1 MVYFTQDTN
10 LRSFWKEKMPDEN
23 LFSTGLNHA
32 LSSLLKPLLPEG
44 TRMESTILLRAYCS
58 FQYLKIPV
66 SIRPQRSKFIL
77 ELNPSQ
83 SGYWT
88 CDMAFTRFSVAKFLL
103 SVIPVYVGDPL
114 GLLRSEETAVFI
126 RKAKTHEK
134 PHVISAENRELL
146 SFSFGFAV
154 VAIKEIYNKIQ
165 TCRSA
170 SLKDHNL
177 NEQEDY
183 SGNINVSDIYNEY
196 VSEAEAVDIPYFDKQ
211 SFKSYVEAICY
222 VSQTS
227 PRQLL
232 DPAAIKCT
240 SMLINTLLTELGAS
254 YKDVLDFIFYA
265 TTDST
270 WEGKI
275 KESSFSQ
282 GYLSQPQ
289 SQKDID
295 HLYYLISGQ
304 VSSGNILECLEVFKK
319 KNKFSKRNN
328 EGKRSID
335 DSAYKKNDSS
345 LEISISLRLFISE
358 VISEENPSCLII
370 LPSPAFI
377 SAWAAECVLN
387 GIKVEFIMPEDISAK
402 IMEMYFSP
410 NSFYAPA
417 PREDFSFKGFDAWI
431 HELSQHKQMKQ
442 NRILIFENRYP
453 TLHGKSHLSKEE
465 KNEIK
470 LKNQRASDLICSKA
484 SDDTIFFGLSPDVSL
499 NDIQYL
505 SGALLASSDTKV
517 RYMSDIY
524 VIPRRGK
531 KGVEA
536 GQSSKKKV
544 FWKIKPS
551 EQNEPTT
558 AKCQY
563 LKAAPKIILSSNQL
577 PIYAGSYRAYIAD
590 NSAIVC
596 KDMSKFLTCPASLR
610 AFITDRK
617 LKENKVKNSPQEFL
631 FTPEIRVFYTTKIH
645 KQQNKNNEKISNIL
659 VTYVRKYKDKDELEA
674 TGNQLV
680 PSKKEIPI
688 SLDFSVSEIEDKIVN
703 SYLPE
708 KIESHSNKENSRE
721 IRTVI
726 AESYKTHFFGKDMIS
741 IGTYIYIHP
750 ELDRIPFDIPKNAG
764 AEKERYY
771 LYELLWS
778 IRAKFIR
785 FLEIDDINEALDQV
799 IPERSESLNAKILR
813 SIYNV
818 LEEAR
823 KQHLCKDNVIAKFLA
838 DEERVTKAFYH
849 LRQAYVKRILS
860 VDEFRSVYDVIIDK
874 LREDASYIGILI
886 KLLTGLDSHIVC
898 ALSKADFRNCPSY
911 PFHLFDVYR
920 QASGNG
926 EDILTLHSDDDI
938 RRIPCMPIL
947 AERIDMIP
955 KEQAGGLI
963 VQCEDEAKVGRSSF
977 KPCVLD
983 AYAKDVINTAG
994 IKGIDITISTDD
1006 GSGLEVDLGKYKGDI
1021 FRENIRYWML
1031 KFGFNNDEIA
1041 YLLGNKRPTT
1051 FGNYYCDFSNDFTQ
1065 LRLYTKIL
1073 RLQAYLLEDRENKKQ
1088 PIIHDY
1094 IPGTLAN
1101 EGNVGNAVNLAISAP
1116 SSRQITININCP
1128 HGYISQH
1135 DSRIDVSEEFDIK
1148 EER

>member
-1 MVYFTQDTN
+1 MLD
-10 LRSFWKEKMPDEN
+10 KD
-23 LFSTGLNHA
+23 LFSTGLSHA
-32 LSSLLKPLLPEG
+32 LSSLLAPLLPEG
-44 TRMESTILLRAYCS
+44 ILIDSTTLLRAYS
-58 FQYLKIPV
+58 TFQYYKIPN
-66 SIRPQRSKFIL
+66 SIRPPNSQFIL
-77 ELNPSQ
+77 GLDPSHN
-83 SGYWT
+83 GYLE
-88 CDMAFTRFSVAKFLL
+88 CDMSFTKFTIARFILSVLPSYVGDPIAIWRNQEMHVAKFLEKSSNTEEFQEIKTTSREL
-103 SVIPVYVGDPL
+103 TAFAFAFAIVTIRKIYRKMCFSGKPA
-114 GLLRSEETAVFI
+114 EETEHNTEESPA
-126 RKAKTHEK
+126 
-134 PHVISAENRELL
+134 S
-146 SFSFGFAV
+146 
-154 VAIKEIYNKIQ
+154 IK
-165 TCRSA
+165 
-170 SLKDHNL
+170 
-177 NEQEDY
+177 
-183 SGNINVSDIYNEY
+183 VSDIYNDY
-196 VSEAEAVDIPYFDKQ
+196 ITEAKEALIPFLDKPA
-211 SFKSYVEAICY
+211 FKSYLEPICY
-222 VSQTS
+222 ISQTS
-227 PRQLL
+227 PRRLL
-232 DPAAIKCT
+232 APDAIKCA
-240 SMLINTLLTELGAS
+240 SMLISNMFTELNAS
-254 YKDVLDFIFYA
+254 YKDTLNFIF
-265 TTDST
+265 DSIT
-270 WEGKI
+270 NKSWEGRI
-275 KESSFSQ
+275 TESSFSK
-282 GYLSQPQ
+282 GYLDQPLL
-289 SQKDID
+289 QKDID
-295 HLYYLISGQ
+295 HLHYLISGQ
-304 VSSGNILECLEVFKK
+304 IDSKELLKCLDVFKK
-319 KNKFSKRNN
+319 KNKYAAQNS
-328 EGKRSID
+328 EGIRSIE
-335 DSAYKKNDSS
+335 DSRYRRNDAA
-345 LEISISLRLFISE
+345 LEISIALRLFISE
-358 VISEENPSCLII
+358 VISQETPSCLII

-377 SAWAAECVLN
+377 SAWAAESVLN
-387 GIKVEFIMPEDISAK
+387 GVKVEFIMPEDISAK
-402 IMEMYFSP
+402 IMETYFSL
-410 NSFYAPA
+410 NSFYAPS
-417 PREDFSFKGFDAWI
+417 PREDFSFKGFDDWI
-431 HELSQHKQMKQ
+431 HELSQQKQLGQ
-442 NRILIFENRYP
+442 NRILIFENRYQ
-453 TLHGKSHLSKEE
+453 TLNGKSHLAKEE
-465 KNEIK
+465 EKEIE
-470 LKNQRASDLICSKA
+470 LKKQKASNIICSKA
-484 SDDTIFFGLSPDVSL
+484 SSDTIFFGLSPDVAL
-499 NDIQYL
+499 NDLQYL

-531 KGVEA
+531 NGVEA

-544 FWKIKPS
+544 FWKIKPR
-551 EQNEPTT
+551 EQYEAAT

-563 LKAAPKIILSSNQL
+563 LKAAPNVILSSNQL
-577 PIYAGSYRAYIAD
+577 PVYTGSYRAYISD
-590 NSAIVC
+590 DSAIIC
-596 KDMSKFLTCPASLR
+596 KDMSKFLTYSASLR

-659 VTYVRKYKDKDELEA
+659 VAYVRKYKDKDELEA
-674 TGNQLV
+674 TGTQLV

-688 SLDFSVSEIEDKIVN
+688 SLDFSLAEIEHKIVN

-708 KIESHSNKENSRE
+708 IIGSHSDKENSRE

-726 AESYKTHFFGKDMIS
+726 AESYKAHFFDKDMIS

-785 FLEIDDINEALDQV
+785 FLEIDDINEALGQV

-860 VDEFRSVYDVIIDK
+860 VVEFRSVYDVIIDK

-898 ALSKADFRNCPSY
+898 ALSRADFRNCLSY

-947 AERIDMIP
+947 AERIDMIL
-955 KEQAGGLI
+955 KEQDGGLI
-963 VQCEDEAKVGRSSF
+963 VQCEDEAKVGRSAF

-994 IKGIDITISTDD
+994 IKGIDITISTND

-1073 RLQAYLLEDRENKKQ
+1073 RLQAYLLEDRENKEQ

-1116 SSRQITININCP
+1116 SSRQIAIDINCP

-1148 EER
+1148 EDR